1 MPRQTLPLITTLLL
15 LSLSSPTWSTT
26 VEEDIEH
33 VRHAIRPLAAPLYQA
48 LSGTVMRDK
57 LLEIFMFI
65 GACEDFSCLKAYQG
79 AVHTF
84 SDFVNQTL
92 PPQEKREEESP
103 MSREEM
109 EKYIKIRTAL
119 DTTFINPLLEDQ
131 AQRLEVCLQ
140 EKETAS
146 EIVQKSLAI
155 LSLFGNTPKLIAEK
169 QGNPEWLRHEFLYLL
184 NSLQNVATPDPMD
197 KWCPPHKQN
206 PQTVK
211 MRSFKT
217 LGAYI
222 KSELEGF
229 IDTHLDTLFENT
241 KSLMKNVSIGRQI
254 RIGETLNELE
264 ITVAATTKNPR
275 DKNPPDVTFH
285 IFSTLQETLDTS
297 WVEESWAD

>member
-84 SDFVNQTL
+84 S
-92 PPQEKREEESP
+92 
-103 MSREEM
+103 
-109 EKYIKIRTAL
+109 
-119 DTTFINPLLEDQ
+119 TFINPLLEDQ